1 VILFLTKL
9 FNYFQNARIIFFP
22 KNVANVHTNIFAHTY
37 AVTSAG
43 GVKATLVALPSEVLE
58 GKSIELRVTAG
69 LGEPGCGEN

>member
-1 VILFLTKL
+1 
-9 FNYFQNARIIFFP
+9 
-22 KNVANVHTNIFAHTY
+22 VHTNIFAHTY